1 MRKPFDLTDKM
12 RKDILDMIPT
22 RTLKYISSEL
32 TIPYHVVMQVNLS
45 LVTSQVED
53 HRVHS
58 NEMKSLGLDYVTSA
72 RERFERAPTIEENGI
87 LYKRVRSDENMWIKN
102 DEN

>member
-12 RKDILDMIPT
+12 KKDILDMIPT
-22 RTLKYISSEL
+22 RTLKDISSEL
-32 TIPYHVVMQVNLS
+32 NIPYHVVMQVNLS
-45 LVTSQVED
+45 LTTKQVQE
-53 HRVHS
+53 HRLHS

-87 LYKRVRSDENMWIKN
+87 LYKRVPSDENEWIRN
-102 DEN
+102 DD